1 MSRIKRYCYH
11 FIAPREEDKVE
22 VEVLMNMEL
31 WEIEEFPAEVEVSK
45 PIELEKE
52 RSSQTLN
59 EKKKLEGRYF
69 QEKKSKSMKVN
80 LYLE

>member
-1 MSRIKRYCYH
+1 MPELYMHRIGRMGSQIKRYCNH

-31 WEIEEFPAEVEVSK
+31 AIEEFPAEVEVSK

-52 RSSQTLN
+52 RSS
-59 EKKKLEGRYF
+59 
-69 QEKKSKSMKVN
+69 
-80 LYLE
+80 